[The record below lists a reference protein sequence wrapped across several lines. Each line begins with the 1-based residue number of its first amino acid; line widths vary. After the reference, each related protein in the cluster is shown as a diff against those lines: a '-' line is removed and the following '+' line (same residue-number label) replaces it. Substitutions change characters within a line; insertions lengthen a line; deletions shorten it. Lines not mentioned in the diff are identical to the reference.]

1 MALVDPP
8 ADASASQDASKAQ
21 DAPEVQNDASGS
33 PADAPQIPARC
44 DLTKPFGE
52 ATLVPGIN
60 SAFDEMRFSLT
71 GDEKTAF
78 VARSKGNG
86 NGLDSL
92 ILAARRE
99 SRDVPFGAPDDALTS
114 TINQLNSTTGT
125 VYNVAVSADGLTLY
139 TSRSSAA
146 IAISTRPGLDATFG
160 AESLVTIQDD
170 DLSHD
175 AYDATISADGQTLYW
190 EDTSFSQIFAASRV
204 GQGAF
209 DNQKLIADAQAP
221 IALSADELSMFS
233 ALGIRTVLV
242 ATRPD
247 KAAMFGANSAIPNVS
262 SSSNDFPVALTVDG
276 CVLYISSNRPEG
288 LGGYDIWEAH
298 RSQ

>member
-1 MALVDPP
+1 MP
-8 ADASASQDASKAQ
+8 ADAIGDTHSDAQ
-21 DAPEVQNDASGS
+21 T
-33 PADAPQIPARC
+33 PADAPQVPARC

-60 SAFDEMRFSLT
+60 SGFDEMRFSLT

-86 NGLDSL
+86 MGLDSL

-125 VYNVAVSADGLTLY
+125 VYNASVSADGLTLY

-146 IAISTRPGLDATFG
+146 IAISTRPSLEAAFG
-160 AESLVTIQDD
+160 TESIVTVQDSN
-170 DLSHD
+170 LSHD
-175 AYDATISADGQTLYW
+175 AYDAAISADGQTLYW
-190 EDTSFSQIFAASRV
+190 EDTSFAQIFAASRV

-209 DNQKLIADAQAP
+209 DSQKLIANAQAP
-221 IALSADELSMFS
+221 VALSSDELSMYS

-242 ATRPD
+242 ATRSN
-247 KAAMFGANSAIPNVS
+247 KADMFGANTAIPNVS
-262 SSSNDFPVALTVDG
+262 SSSDDFPVAITLDG
-276 CVLYISSNRPEG
+276 CVLYICSNRPEG

-298 RSQ
+298 RPQ